1 MGKALLVSLVAIAAA
16 GSIARADSAE
26 SHDRLPPGEG
36 RRITVP
42 YTGPARPVAAQT
54 SQYIYMNRCKGG
66 CPVKK
71 GSDDARALTSSIAA
85 TDGIVGEFQNDQGLT
100 GAAAD
105 AAWAALVTCVQE
117 VYSPF
122 AVTVSD
128 QLPINGVGYT
138 MAIAAGQPGDIG
150 LDTGIL
156 GVGLGTC
163 TPLDNVISFSF
174 ANHEGGTGQKRMLDT
189 CWTIAQETAHNFGMD
204 HEYQFTDGQ
213 SACSDPMT
221 YRMDCGGQKF
231 FRNKP
236 AVCGEYVGRV
246 CSCGGAQNSVSHLTK
261 TLGAGISSIPAPS
274 IVLSTPAA
282 GDAVQNSFSV
292 HGQAGSRRG
301 VAKVELY
308 LNDHLWATA
317 PGAAFGVNGQP
328 NPSDY
333 LVTAPAN
340 VPDGVID
347 VQLKAYDDLDNK
359 TDSAIVTVHKG
370 AACTTAASCLTG
382 QKCDAGKCFWDAP
395 VGVLGDTCTYNEF
408 CTTGMCQQSDI
419 GQYCTQACVVGSV
432 DGCPAT
438 FDCIATSETGGVCL
452 PQSTGSGGCCSVG
465 HGDHRLPWA
474 PIGLG
479 AVAFGF
485 VFRRRRR

>member
-1 MGKALLVSLVAIAAA
+1 MGKALLVSLVVIAAA
-16 GSIARADSAE
+16 GSIAHAE
-26 SHDRLPPGEG
+26 ERPGRLPVGQG
-36 RRITVP
+36 RRISVP

-66 CPVKK
+66 CSLTH
-71 GSDDARALTSSIAA
+71 GSDDARSLISSIANN
-85 TDGIVGEFQNDQGLT
+85 GVVGEFENDMGQT

-138 MAIAAGQPGDIG
+138 MAIAAGQPTDIG
-150 LDTGIL
+150 LGTDIL
-156 GVGLGTC
+156 GVGLATC

-174 ANHEGGTGQKRMLDT
+174 SNHEGGTGQARMLDQ
-189 CWTIAQETAHNFGMD
+189 CWTIAQETAHNFGLE

-213 SACSDPMT
+213 SACNDPMT

-236 AVCGEYVGRV
+236 AACGEYATRL
-246 CSCGGAQNSVSHLTK
+246 CTCGGTQNSVVRLTK
-261 TLGAGISSIPAPS
+261 TLGAGTSSIPAPS
-274 IVLSTPAA
+274 LVLSSPAMGA
-282 GDAVQNSFSV
+282 AVQSGFTVLAS
-292 HGQAGSRRG
+292 AGSRRG

-317 PGAAFGVNGQP
+317 VGAAFGINGQP
-328 NPSDY
+328 NPSNY
-333 LVTAPAN
+333 TITAPSN

-347 VQLKAYDDLDNK
+347 VQLKAYDDLDNL
-359 TDSAIVTVHKG
+359 TASPIVTVQKG
-370 AACTTAASCLTG
+370 AACASAATCLTG
-382 QKCDAGKCFWDAP
+382 QKCETGKCFWDAP
-395 VGVLGDTCTYNEF
+395 TGLLGDTCTYNEY
-408 CTTGMCQQSDI
+408 CTTGLCQQSDI
-419 GQYCTQACVVGSV
+419 GQYCTQACVVGST

-438 FDCIATSETGGVCL
+438 FDCVATSETGGVCL
-452 PQSTGSGGCCSVG
+452 PQSTGGGGCCSVG
-465 HGDHRLPWA
+465 HDGSHLPYA

-479 AVAFGF
+479 VVALGF
-485 VFRRRRR
+485 VLRRRRR

>member
-16 GSIARADSAE
+16 GSMAHADE
-26 SHDRLPPGEG
+26 RPDRLPIGQG
-36 RRITVP
+36 RRISIP
-42 YTGPARPVAAQT
+42 YTGPARPVPAQT

-66 CPVKK
+66 CSLTH
-71 GSDDARALTSSIAA
+71 GSDDARALISSIAMN
-85 TDGIVGEFQNDQGLT
+85 GVVGEFQNDQGQT

-105 AAWAALVTCVQE
+105 AAWTALVTCVQE

-150 LDTGIL
+150 LDVGIL

-174 ANHEGGTGQKRMLDT
+174 ANHEGGTGLTRMLDT
-189 CWTIAQETAHNFGMD
+189 CWTIAQETAHNFGLE
-204 HEYQFTDGQ
+204 HEYRFTDGQ
-213 SACSDPMT
+213 SACNDPMT
-221 YRMDCGGQKF
+221 YRTDCGGQKF

-236 AVCGEYVGRV
+236 AECGENVARL
-246 CSCGGAQNSVSHLTK
+246 CNCGGTQNSVVRLTK
-261 TLGAGISSIPAPS
+261 TLGAGTSSIPAPS
-274 IVLSTPAA
+274 IVLSSPAM
-282 GDAVQNSFSV
+282 GSSVQSGFAV

-308 LNDHLWATA
+308 LNNHLWATA
-317 PGAAFGVNGQP
+317 PGATFLVSGQP

-359 TDSAIVTVHKG
+359 SDSAVVTVQKG
-370 AACTTAASCLTG
+370 ASCTSAASCLTG
-382 QKCDAGKCFWDAP
+382 QKCDAGKCYWDAP
-395 VGVLGDTCTYNEF
+395 IGMLGDVCTYNEF
-408 CTTGMCQQSDI
+408 CTTGLCQQSDI
-419 GQYCTQACVVGSV
+419 GQYCTQACVVGST

-438 FDCIATSETGGVCL
+438 FDCIATSETAGVCL
-452 PQSTGSGGCCSVG
+452 PQSTSSAGCCSVG
-465 HGDHRLPWA
+465 HGDNHLPWA

-479 AVAFGF
+479 VVALGF
-485 VFRRRRR
+485 VLRRRRR